1 MVLNHILSEFIRNIK
16 YRLLLLFMTINS
28 EILDTILK
36 KVLDLK
42 PNESFLVATDEPK
55 KELAIQIYEYAKNI
69 TPSARIEIIK
79 ELERNGQEPEPEVA
93 ELMLNHDVQFY
104 ITSKSLSHTNAR
116 RNATKKGHR
125 IISAPGLTYDMMK
138 RCVDIDYDNMINL
151 HNNLRPIIANSK
163 EIYITTK
170 AGTNIRIAVHD
181 TQGYSDNLLKN
192 KKGAFGNLPTGEI
205 DSGIVREKTNGI
217 IVFDGSF
224 PGLGLLEKPIKVKV
238 VDGVGTIIID
248 NDKAKILHNMLKD
261 VGPNAFRLA
270 ELGIG
275 TNPKAILTG
284 NVLEDEKVLGTVH
297 FAFGNDL
304 SYNGTN
310 DVPLHLDGVIKEP
323 TLKVDNKIIM
333 KDGEFID
340 EFY

>member
-1 MVLNHILSEFIRNIK
+1 MK
-16 YRLLLLFMTINS
+16 INTQ
-28 EILDTILK
+28 ILDTILK

-42 PNESFLVATDEPK
+42 PDESFLVTTDEPK

-79 ELERNGQEPEPEVA
+79 ELERNGQEPGPEVA
-93 ELMLNHDVQFY
+93 ELILNHDVQFY
-104 ITSKSLSHTNAR
+104 LTSKSLSHTNSR

-138 RCVDIDYDNMINL
+138 RCIDINYDKLIKL
-151 HNNLRPIIANSK
+151 HDKLRPIIADSK
-163 EIYITTK
+163 EIHITTK
-170 AGTNIRIAVHD
+170 AGTDIKTAVHD
-181 TQGYSDNLLKN
+181 TKGQSDNLLKN
-192 KKGAFGNLPTGEI
+192 KPGAFGNLPTGEI
-205 DSGIVREKTNGI
+205 DSGIVREKTNGT

-224 PGLGLLEKPIKVKV
+224 PGLGILKNPIKVEV
-238 VDGVGTIIID
+238 VDGIGTIVID
-248 NDKAKILHNMLKD
+248 NDKAKILHNMLKV
-261 VGPNAFRLA
+261 VGLNAFKLA

-310 DVPLHLDGVIKEP
+310 DVPVHLDGVIKEP
-323 TLKVDNKIIM
+323 TINIDGKIIM
-333 KDGEFID
+333 KDGMLLI
-340 EFY
+340 

>member
-1 MVLNHILSEFIRNIK
+1 MK
-16 YRLLLLFMTINS
+16 INTQ
-28 EILDTILK
+28 ILDTILK

-42 PNESFLVATDEPK
+42 PDESFLVTTDEPK

-79 ELERNGQEPEPEVA
+79 ELERNGQEPGPEVA
-93 ELMLNHDVQFY
+93 ELILNHDVQFY
-104 ITSKSLSHTNAR
+104 LTSKSLSHTNSR

-138 RCVDIDYDNMINL
+138 RCIDINYDKLIKL
-151 HNNLRPIIANSK
+151 HDKLRPIIADSK
-163 EIYITTK
+163 EIHITTK
-170 AGTNIRIAVHD
+170 AGTDIKTAVHD
-181 TQGYSDNLLKN
+181 TKGQSDNLLKN
-192 KKGAFGNLPTGEI
+192 KPGAFGNLPTGEI
-205 DSGIVREKTNGI
+205 DSGIVREKTNGT

-224 PGLGLLEKPIKVKV
+224 PGLGILKNPIKVEV
-238 VDGVGTIIID
+238 VDGIGTIVID
-248 NDKAKILHNMLKD
+248 NDKAKILHNMLKV
-261 VGPNAFRLA
+261 VGLNAFKLA

-310 DVPLHLDGVIKEP
+310 DVPVHLDGVIKEP
-323 TLKVDNKIIM
+323 TINIDGKIIM
-333 KDGEFID
+333 KDGMLLIW
-340 EFY
+340 

>member
-1 MVLNHILSEFIRNIK
+1 MPFFNQMK
-16 YRLLLLFMTINS
+16 INTQ
-28 EILDTILK
+28 ILDTILK

-42 PNESFLVATDEPK
+42 SSESFLITTDEPK
-55 KELAIQIYEYAKNI
+55 KELAMQVYEYAKNI
-69 TPSARIEIIK
+69 TPSARIEIMK
-79 ELERNGQEPEPEVA
+79 ELERNGQEPEPGVA

-104 ITSKSLSHTNAR
+104 LTSKSLSHTNAR

-138 RCVDIDYDNMINL
+138 TCVNIDYDGLIKF
-151 HNNLRPIIANSK
+151 HDRLRPIILNSK
-163 EIYITTK
+163 EIHIKTN
-170 AGTNIRIAVHD
+170 AGTDIKTAVHD
-181 TQGYSDNLLKN
+181 TQGHSDNLLKN
-192 KKGAFGNLPTGEI
+192 KKGAFGNLPTGEV
-205 DSGIVREKTNGI
+205 DSGIVREKTNGT

-224 PGLGLLEKPIKVKV
+224 PGLGVLKNPVKVKV
-238 VDGVGTIIID
+238 INGAGKIILDNKQAEKMNKMLSSVGE
-248 NDKAKILHNMLKD
+248 KAFK
-261 VGPNAFRLA
+261 LA

-304 SYNGTN
+304 SYNGSN
-310 DVPLHLDGVIKEP
+310 DVPVHLDGVLRNP

>member
-1 MVLNHILSEFIRNIK
+1 ME
-16 YRLLLLFMTINS
+16 INAQ
-28 EILDTILK
+28 ILDTILK

-42 PNESFLVATDEPK
+42 SSESFLITTDEPK
-55 KELAIQIYEYAKNI
+55 KELAMQVYEHAKNI

-79 ELERNGQEPEPEVA
+79 ELERDGQEPEPEVA
-93 ELMLNHDVQFY
+93 ELMLNHNVQFY
-104 ITSKSLSHTNAR
+104 LTSKSLSHTKAR

-125 IISAPGLTYDMMK
+125 IISAPGLTQSMIE
-138 RCVDIDYDNMINL
+138 RCVDIDYDRLIKF
-151 HNNLRPIIANSK
+151 HDRLRPIILNSK
-163 EIYITTK
+163 EIHIKTK
-170 AGTNIRIAVHD
+170 AGTDIRTAVHD
-181 TQGYSDNLLKN
+181 TQGKSDNLLKN
-192 KKGAFGNLPTGEI
+192 KKGAFGNLPTGEV
-205 DSGIVREKTNGI
+205 DSGIVREKTNGT

-224 PGLGLLEKPIKVKV
+224 PGIGTIKNSVRVNV
-238 VDGVGTIIID
+238 VNGVGNIIVE
-248 NDKAKILHNMLKD
+248 NEEGKKIKEMLTE
-261 VGPNAFRLA
+261 VGEDAFKLA

-275 TNPKAILTG
+275 TNPKAEITG

-304 SYNGTN
+304 TYNGN
-310 DVPLHLDGVIKEP
+310 NNVPVHLDGILRNP

>member
-1 MVLNHILSEFIRNIK
+1 MK
-16 YRLLLLFMTINS
+16 INAQ
-28 EILDTILK
+28 IFDTILK

-42 PNESFLVATDEPK
+42 PSESFLITTDEPK
-55 KELAIQIYEYAKNI
+55 KELAMQIYEHAKKI
-69 TPSARIEIIK
+69 TPSARIEIMK
-79 ELERNGQEPEPEVA
+79 ELERNGQEPEPEVS

-104 ITSKSLSHTNAR
+104 LTSKSLSHTKAR
-116 RNATKKGHR
+116 RDATEKGYR
-125 IISAPGLTYDMMK
+125 IISAPGLTYDMIK
-138 RCVDIDYDNMINL
+138 RCVDIDYDKLIKF
-151 HNNLRPIIANSK
+151 HDRLRPIIANSK
-163 EIYITTK
+163 EIRITTK
-170 AGTNIRIAVHD
+170 AGTDITTAVHD
-181 TQGYSDNLLKN
+181 TQGQSDNLLKN
-192 KKGAFGNLPTGEI
+192 KQGAFGNLPTGEI
-205 DSGIVREKTNGI
+205 DSGVVREKTNGI
-217 IVFDGSF
+217 IIFDGSF
-224 PGLGLLEKPIKVKV
+224 PGLGILKNPIKVEV

-261 VGPNAFRLA
+261 VGPNAFKLA

-275 TNPKAILTG
+275 TNSKAILTG

-323 TLKVDNKIIM
+323 TIEVDGRIIM

>member
-1 MVLNHILSEFIRNIK
+1 MK
-16 YRLLLLFMTINS
+16 INTQ
-28 EILDTILK
+28 ILDTILK

-42 PNESFLVATDEPK
+42 PDESFLVTTDEPK

-79 ELERNGQEPEPEVA
+79 ELERNGQEPGPEVA
-93 ELMLNHDVQFY
+93 ELILNHDVQFY
-104 ITSKSLSHTNAR
+104 LTSKSLSHTNSR

-138 RCVDIDYDNMINL
+138 RCVDINYDELINL
-151 HNNLRPIIANSK
+151 HDKLRPIIADSK
-163 EIYITTK
+163 EIHITTK
-170 AGTNIRIAVHD
+170 AGTDIKTAVHD
-181 TQGYSDNLLKN
+181 TKGQSDNLLKN
-192 KKGAFGNLPTGEI
+192 KPGAFGNLPTGEI
-205 DSGIVREKTNGI
+205 DSGIVREKTNGT

-224 PGLGLLEKPIKVKV
+224 PGLGILKNPIKVEV
-238 VDGVGTIIID
+238 VDGIGTIVID
-248 NDKAKILHNMLKD
+248 NDKAKILHNMLKV
-261 VGPNAFRLA
+261 VGLNAFKLA

-310 DVPLHLDGVIKEP
+310 DVPVHLDGVIKEP
-323 TLKVDNKIIM
+323 TINIDGKIIM
-333 KDGEFID
+333 KDGMLLI
-340 EFY
+340 

>member
-1 MVLNHILSEFIRNIK
+1 MK
-16 YRLLLLFMTINS
+16 INYQIS
-28 EILDTILK
+28 DTILR

-42 PNESFLVATDEPK
+42 PTESFLMITDKPK
-55 KELAIQIYEYAKNI
+55 KELGMQVYEYAKNI

-79 ELERNGQEPEPEVA
+79 ELERDGQEPEPEVA

-104 ITSKSLSHTNAR
+104 LTSKSLSHTNAR

-138 RCVDIDYDNMINL
+138 RCVDIDYDEIIKF
-151 HNNLRPIIANSK
+151 HDRLRPVIADSK
-163 EIYITTK
+163 EIHITTK
-170 AGTNIRIAVHD
+170 AGTDITTAVHD
-181 TQGYSDNLLKN
+181 TQGQSDNLLKN
-192 KKGAFGNLPTGEI
+192 KQGAFGNLPTGEI
-205 DSGIVREKTNGI
+205 DSGVVREKTNGI

-224 PGLGLLEKPIKVKV
+224 PGLGLLEELIKVKV
-238 VDGVGTIIID
+238 VDGVGKITID
-248 NDKAKILHNMLKD
+248 NNKAKTLYNMLKD
-261 VGPNAFRLA
+261 VNPNAFKLA

-284 NVLEDEKVLGTVH
+284 NVLEDEKVKGTVH

-304 SYNGTN
+304 TYNGNN
-310 DVPLHLDGVIKEP
+310 DVPVHLDGVLRNP
-323 TLKVDNKIIM
+323 TLKVDGKIIM
-333 KDGEFID
+333 KDGKFID